1 LDQGADSLRQWPFGV
16 VGLRA
21 TSCRTI
27 ARMAARSATSDDCA
41 HPVAPNRHGARP
53 RRGRMAG
60 LGGVLATVHAI
71 VGCIVDGQA
80 IKEAMIRGDVT
91 TLAGLAAAGTSI
103 LLDSGNELTALHLA
117 AAAGRTE
124 VVPGILVADFE
135 DLLTLR
141 PAAVILTRGVQL
153 VLQVPETTV
162 AYARASGAEVLVLQS
177 EDAVAEYNRRERREP
192 VVALIHSTC

>member
-1 LDQGADSLRQWPFGV
+1 
-16 VGLRA
+16 
-21 TSCRTI
+21 
-27 ARMAARSATSDDCA
+27 
-41 HPVAPNRHGARP
+41 
-53 RRGRMAG
+53 MAG